1 MAGLTFIDLFA
12 GIGGSRIGFE
22 AAGTRCVFS
31 SEWDKF
37 AQQTYASNYG
47 EFPEGDITKI
57 KSASIPSHDIL
68 LAGFPCQPFSLAGV
82 SKLKSLGRKDGF
94 ENPDQGNLFFE
105 VARILKYHQPRAF
118 FLENVKNLQSH
129 DGGKTFEVIKETL
142 LTLGYHFDWSI
153 IDASKVVPQHRER
166 LYIVGF
172 LDAEKYENFQWPNIK
187 NPRVSPK
194 ISDILEGKVDS
205 RYTLS
210 DKLWSYLVAYAE
222 KHRARGNGFGY
233 GMPDLEGITRTLSAR
248 YHKDGSEIL
257 IKKVNQ
263 NQNPRRL
270 TPRECARLMG
280 FPENF
285 VIPVSDT
292 QAYRQFG
299 NSVVVPVV
307 HQVALNLVEAIVGE
321 RPRTKL
327 KNWKSSAQT
336 RLKV

>member
-1 MAGLTFIDLFA
+1 MSHLTFIDLFS

-22 AAGTRCVFS
+22 VTGARCIFS

-37 AQQTYASNYG
+37 AQQTYAAN
-47 EFPEGDITKI
+47 FGDIAKGDLTQI
-57 KSASIPSHDIL
+57 HVEQIPNHDIL

-82 SKLKSLGRKDGF
+82 SKLRSLGRKDGF
-94 ENPDQGNLFFE
+94 DNPDQGNLFFE
-105 VARILKYHQPRAF
+105 VARILKHHQPPAF

-142 LTLGYHFDWSI
+142 STLGYYFDWSV
-153 IDASKVVPQHRER
+153 IDASKMVPQHRER
-166 LYIVGF
+166 IYIVGF
-172 LDAEKYENFQWPNIK
+172 KDVQVYEQFQFPNIK
-187 NPRVSPK
+187 NPSNPFRLK
-194 ISDILEGKVDS
+194 DILQDRVEQ

-210 DKLWSYLVAYAE
+210 DNLWNYLVSYAE

-233 GMPDLEGITRTLSAR
+233 GMPDLDGISRTLSAR

-257 IKKVNQ
+257 IGKPDQKK
-263 NQNPRRL
+263 NPRRL

-285 VIPVSDT
+285 SIPVSDT

-307 HQVALNLVEAIVGE
+307 HRIAQQMVYALSGHLS
-321 RPRTKL
+321 RRTL
-327 KNWKSSAQT
+327 KTWKPSSQA
-336 RLKV
+336 RMEV